1 MQVDSDKKDGRG
13 GRRKGA
19 GRPFKDDEKRMYIRL
34 NALQKRIL
42 LDLTGEKVW
51 QRAVQSYL
59 DMNL

>member
-42 LDLTGEKVW
+42 
-51 QRAVQSYL
+51 
-59 DMNL
+59 

>member
-1 MQVDSDKKDGRG
+1 MDSEEIKKDNRG
-13 GRRKGA
+13 GKRKGA

-51 QRAVQSYL
+51 QRAVQAYL